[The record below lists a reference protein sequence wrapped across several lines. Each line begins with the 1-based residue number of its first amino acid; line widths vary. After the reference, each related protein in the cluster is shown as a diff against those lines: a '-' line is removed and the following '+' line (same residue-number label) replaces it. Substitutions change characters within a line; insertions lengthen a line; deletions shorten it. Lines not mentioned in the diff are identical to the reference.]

1 MTPTDE
7 DYAELT
13 TAILGLVSHRSD
25 WNGKDI
31 REGFDMIMEGIDD
44 EAIELTKAWVEKHC
58 TTTLDTVEYPPGT
71 ALMADNAEL
80 IQLSEQNPPPPE
92 WFNEPFAGRVCT
104 CHERDGSFV
113 CEYCQ
118 AQGLKGHMQ

>member
-13 TAILGLVSHRSD
+13 TAILDLV
-25 WNGKDI
+25 
-31 REGFDMIMEGIDD
+31 MEGVDPEVLQI
-44 EAIELTKAWVEKHC
+44 AKAWVAKHC
-58 TTTLDTVEYPPGT
+58 TTIDAVEYPPGT

-80 IQLSEQNPPPPE
+80 IQLAEQNPPPPE
-92 WFNEPFAGRVCT
+92 WFNEPFSGRVCT
-104 CHERDGSFV
+104 CHERDSSYV